1 VKYVQYIATLA
12 VVSTLGFATTY
23 ENAEQS
29 STHNWRVIDNK
40 PYGACITNVYD
51 SEKASNVIEFNG
63 DGTHNAYLIGSK
75 HRHSFKAWH
84 NKDERVLSW
93 SMKFSEPYKLTLFV
107 KTKRGS
113 RKIYFTPGDQSFRKH
128 HHNIVIGLKSDSM
141 NGEWKTFSYDIDKL
155 LKEYEPHNK
164 VISISGLRVR
174 GSGRVDDIK
183 LSPTGGN
190 GGSLSKVDLGKALY
204 FDKSLSFNR
213 TMSCA
218 TCHAPSKGF
227 IDERESPIGHA
238 AALSAD
244 NDFIATRNVPT
255 NSYAAFT
262 PEFKSVLK
270 DNSTDVIYIGGQFL
284 DGRAKDLKAQ
294 AKGPFLNPV
303 EMQMPSKSA
312 VIDRVKEKP
321 LYIKSLREIYGDNI
335 FANVDESY
343 DAIADAI
350 ATFEKTDLFSPFD
363 SKYDRMLKGQYLFT
377 AQEQEGLAIF
387 TDLNRGKCAKCHSL
401 VNGDAKAGLF
411 TNYKYHNL
419 GVSKNLDL
427 LAANGKG
434 SAFVD
439 HGLLEN
445 PNVDDESM
453 DGKFRI
459 STLRNV
465 AVTSPYMHN
474 GIFKDLKT
482 VVHFYNTRDV
492 AGAINPETGKAWGEP
507 EIPNT
512 VNHKLLGDLKLTDEE
527 ENALV
532 AFMKTLTDKRYE
544 NMIPNNGGNGGN
556 GGNDNHEGDHE
567 HGEHHNHGHHN
578 HHEHGEHHNHGHHNH
593 HEHGEHHNH
602 GHHNHV
608 YQGGICGH
616 NRHEHSEHQGH
627 HNNGGFNPWK
637 DFFARF

>member
-1 VKYVQYIATLA
+1 MKYIKLMTTLA
-12 VVSTLGFATTY
+12 VVSTLSFATTY
-23 ENAEQS
+23 EDAEQS

-40 PYGACITNVYD
+40 PYGACINNIYD
-51 SEKASNVIEFNG
+51 GEKASKVIEL
-63 DGTHNAYLIGSK
+63 DGHGKRNAYMIGAK
-75 HRHSFKAWH
+75 HRYSFNAWH
-84 NKDERVLSW
+84 NKNERIFSW
-93 SMKFSEPYKLTLFV
+93 SMKFDDPYRLTLFV
-107 KTKRGS
+107 QTKRGL
-113 RKIYFTPGDQSFRKH
+113 RKFHFTPKNRSFKKH
-128 HHNIVIGLKSDSM
+128 KKHSIVIGLKRSSM
-141 NGEWKTFSYDIDKL
+141 NGNWKTFSYDIDRL
-155 LKEYEPHNK
+155 LKKYEPHNEI
-164 VISISGLRVR
+164 ISINGLRVR
-174 GSGRVDDIK
+174 GSGKVDDVK
-183 LSPTGGN
+183 LLSTGGSEN
-190 GGSLSKVDLGKALY
+190 SLSKVALGKALY

-218 TCHAPSKGF
+218 TCHSPSKGF

-255 NSYAAFT
+255 NSYSAFT
-262 PEFKSVLK
+262 PTFKSILS
-270 DNSTDVIYIGGQFL
+270 DNSTDIIYIGGQFL

-312 VIDRVKEKP
+312 VIDRVKEKSV
-321 LYIKSLREIYGDNI
+321 YIKSLREVYGDDI

-350 ATFEKTDLFSPFD
+350 AAFEKTNLFSPFD

-377 AQEQEGLAIF
+377 AEEQEGLAIF

-401 VNGDAKAGLF
+401 VNGDGKAGLF

-434 SAFVD
+434 SAFID

-492 AGAINPETGKAWGEP
+492 TGAINPETGKAWGEA

-512 VNHKLLGDLKLTDEE
+512 VNHQLLGNLKLTEEE

-532 AFMKTLTDKRYE
+532 SFMKTLTDKRYE
-544 NMIPNNGGNGGN
+544 
-556 GGNDNHEGDHE
+556 
-567 HGEHHNHGHHN
+567 
-578 HHEHGEHHNHGHHNH
+578 
-593 HEHGEHHNH
+593 
-602 GHHNHV
+602 
-608 YQGGICGH
+608 
-616 NRHEHSEHQGH
+616 
-627 HNNGGFNPWK
+627 K
-637 DFFARF
+637 